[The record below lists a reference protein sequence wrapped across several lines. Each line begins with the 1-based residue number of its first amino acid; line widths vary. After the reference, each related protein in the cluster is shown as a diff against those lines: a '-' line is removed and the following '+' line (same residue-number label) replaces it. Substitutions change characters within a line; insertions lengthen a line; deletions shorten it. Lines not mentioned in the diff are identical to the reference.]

1 MNHNQLSRKQ
11 SGKDAVDYINRYLSD
26 AGWELNI
33 PYLLFIDPLSKA
45 AYTADV
51 AFIVQLNRDV
61 NPTL

>member
-1 MNHNQLSRKQ
+1 MNTSERNKFGRQ
-11 SGKDAVDYINRYLSD
+11 AVEFINKYLVD
-26 AGWELNI
+26 AGWELNS

-61 NPTL
+61 NPVL